1 MKRWIRFWLI
11 LSVLSLAITL
21 HAQPAKPTQTYVSQ
35 MKKAEAAIKTLTLA
49 KPETSLLYDTVSY
62 RWISY
67 KAKVAFVGENLNN
80 NCQLFFVNKIDSIIY
95 LKLHVSGVEIMRVV
109 LTPTEVTLVNKL
121 DHAYYQGGYE
131 VFLKLVGMQADFN
144 FIQALFNKCDFR
156 DFEKN
161 LQSVNDNA
169 AVWKMVSPLRRHLT
183 ADWSIMQ
190 NIEKNLFSGELQ
202 NEITDLASGRML
214 TAKYLPDTTAP
225 ANRYG
230 QLILNL
236 PMRNLQVTLTPKN
249 MKFNVPGPTSIKIP
263 DKFTRLTFEYF
274 E

>member
-11 LSVLSLAITL
+11 MSALLPVATL
-21 HAQPAKPTQTYVSQ
+21 LAQPVKQQPIYATQVVHDT
-35 MKKAEAAIKTLTLA
+35 AAIHTLTLA
-49 KPETSLLYDTVSY
+49 QPEMRLLYDTVGY
-62 RWISY
+62 QWISY
-67 KAKVAFVGENLNN
+67 KAKVDFEGENLNN
-80 NCQLFFVNKIDSIIY
+80 SCQLFFVNRIDSIIY
-95 LKLHVSGVEIMRVV
+95 LNFHVSGIEILRVV
-109 LTPTEVTLVNKL
+109 LTPKDVTLVNKL

-131 VFLKLVGMQADFN
+131 VFQKLVGMQADFN

-214 TAKYLPDTTAP
+214 TAKYLPDTTAL

-236 PMRNLQVTLTPKN
+236 PMRNLQLTLTPKN